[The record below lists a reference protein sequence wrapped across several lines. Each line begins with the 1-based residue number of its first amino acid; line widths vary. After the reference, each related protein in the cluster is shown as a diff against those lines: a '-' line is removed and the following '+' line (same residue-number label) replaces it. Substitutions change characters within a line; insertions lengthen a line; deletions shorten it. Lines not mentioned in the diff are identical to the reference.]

1 MILVMDSCKEQS
13 SMILYIIVIDDVLYI
28 FIYEHL
34 MIVILRF
41 NV

>member
-28 FIYEHL
+28 YEHL